1 MNGLEPDMKQTIFR
15 IIFLI
20 IGMQFLPHHITWL
33 EAHNWQKDQVVLF
46 ANLEVLEDRITMGL
60 SIPGPLANDLL
71 TQSIR
76 FDQAFTIDQQL
87 RIKADLLSYLEK
99 ENPIIADG
107 QRLMPKINELMLILT
122 APTEVVENPSLKAT
136 GVSMHSGIEG
146 ACMVL
151 IEYAMPKTSR
161 QIQFQWTSKTLWMS
175 MGKQIGKQ
183 IGSNKMNTA
192 ASSKIMPAVLVDGD
206 ALQPFRLTIQEP
218 EFVWH
223 RPAQIK
229 SQKAQIIESPKAV
242 PIPLKIPIVSIVI
255 FIVLILLLGFKTSF
269 SKWPVILSALILIP
283 SFWFYRPIALKGF
296 EIQPS
301 DEVLIEVFKV
311 LHQGIYQAFQAKGES
326 EIYDHL
332 AQNVSGALLDQ
343 IYQSTYQGL
352 ILKEEG
358 NAKSMIK
365 EVKYLDLKID
375 HHLAQKSNHRSV
387 VHVVWQI
394 FGEVN
399 HWGHQH
405 HRVNQYEANYEIEH
419 QIDGWKIVAVHL
431 IEQKRKT
438 ELEKKEMPYAP

>member
-1 MNGLEPDMKQTIFR
+1 MKQAIFR

-20 IGMQFLPHHITWL
+20 IGMLFLIHHPSLL

-46 ANLEVLEDRITMGL
+46 ANIEVLEDRITMGL

-76 FDQAFTIDQQL
+76 FDQAFTVDQQL
-87 RIKADLLSYLEK
+87 RIKADILSYLEK

-122 APTEVVENPSLKAT
+122 AAMEVVENPALKVS

-151 IEYAMPKTSR
+151 IEYPMPKTTR

-175 MGKQIGKQ
+175 MGKQIA
-183 IGSNKMNTA
+183 SNKMNNTA
-192 ASSKIMPAVLVDGD
+192 GSSKIMPAVLVDGD

-223 RPAQIK
+223 RPAQ
-229 SQKAQIIESPKAV
+229 SNTQKPQITQSPKAV
-242 PIPLKIPIVSIVI
+242 PIPFKIPIVSIAI
-255 FIVLILLLGFKTSF
+255 FVVMIFLLGFKASF
-269 SKWPVILSALILIP
+269 RKWPFILISFILIP
-283 SFWFYRPIALKGF
+283 SFWFYRPIALKDF
-296 EIQPS
+296 ESKPS
-301 DEVLIEVFKV
+301 DEVLVEVFKT

-332 AQNVSGALLDQ
+332 AQNISGELLDQ

-365 EVKYLDLKID
+365 DLKYIDIRID
-375 HHLAQKSNHRSV
+375 HDLQKKSPHRSAI
-387 VHVVWQI
+387 HVIWQI

-405 HRVNQYEANYEIEH
+405 HRVNQYEASYEIEH

-431 IEQKRKT
+431 IEQKRKP